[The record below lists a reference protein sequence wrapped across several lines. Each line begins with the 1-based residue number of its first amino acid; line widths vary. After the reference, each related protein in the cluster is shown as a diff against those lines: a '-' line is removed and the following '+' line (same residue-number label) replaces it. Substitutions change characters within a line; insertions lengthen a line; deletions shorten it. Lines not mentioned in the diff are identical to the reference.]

1 MSEIKNGGLD
11 QYGAVPFEQQQFGT
25 AGVEGLSYNTLPLV
39 LCPFHYIRSAEQ
51 AQVVDSD
58 RPTSFAASDRQLSSV
73 FDRHS
78 LGL

>member
-1 MSEIKNGGLD
+1 MALYPSNSSNL
-11 QYGAVPFEQQQFGT
+11 EQL
-25 AGVEGLSYNTLPLV
+25 ALKGLSYNTLPLV